1 MEKIADCENLDIYF
15 SFLIRRYAYAVASAL
30 HGVGN
35 ILHKDFMI
43 QVCNIQQSRTYVLLF
58 EG

>member
-1 MEKIADCENLDIYF
+1 MLFCPGFKWVSNYLSYVF
-15 SFLIRRYAYAVASAL
+15 SVNRYGYAVASAI

-43 QVCNIQQSRTYVLLF
+43 QVKF
-58 EG
+58 G